1 MKVFIQAR
9 MTSHRLPGKVL
20 INIKD
25 KKNTLDM
32 IIDKLKTIFLAK
44 NIIVLTSKQRRDNEI
59 VKYCK
64 KKKLIF
70 FEAR

>member
-9 MTSHRLPGKVL
+9 MASNRLPGKVL
-20 INIKD
+20 TNIKD

-32 IIDKLKTIFLAK
+32 IIDKIKTIFIIK
-44 NIIVLTSKQRRDNEI
+44 NIIVLTSKQQIDNEI

-64 KKKLIF
+64 KKKN
-70 FEAR
+70 